1 MKNCV
6 LALLLCI
13 PILTIGQASQ
23 ATLLAHWDDESI
35 PQAFFANPYH
45 DAWGAVVND
54 KEIGIITSTLG
65 IHFFDLSN
73 TEAEFEPVAFAPAP
87 VQGNTI
93 GHRDVKTYLHYAY
106 AVADEGASTLQA
118 IDMSGLPESV
128 EVVYDSDEF
137 IRTTHNIFIDED
149 NARLYAV
156 GGSGFNLRI
165 LSLENPEQ
173 PELLASYPRQG
184 RLHWIGTRPLPR
196 GEVLSVEKVEITI
209 SEGIVGDHYQ
219 GRSKQRQVTL
229 IQWEHLDVVARL
241 MQVDQVDPA
250 LLRRNLV
257 VAGIN
262 VQSLIQ
268 SRFRIGEVIL
278 EGTGAC
284 HPCSRM
290 EENLGPGG
298 YQAMRGH
305 GGITCKVISSGIV
318 HLNDPVI
325 WLENPDRASKKTD

>member
-1 MKNCV
+1 MNMK
-6 LALLLCI
+6 
-13 PILTIGQASQ
+13 
-23 ATLLAHWDDESI
+23 
-35 PQAFFANPYH
+35 
-45 DAWGAVVND
+45 
-54 KEIGIITSTLG
+54 
-65 IHFFDLSN
+65 
-73 TEAEFEPVAFAPAP
+73 
-87 VQGNTI
+87 
-93 GHRDVKTYLHYAY
+93 
-106 AVADEGASTLQA
+106 
-118 IDMSGLPESV
+118 
-128 EVVYDSDEF
+128 
-137 IRTTHNIFIDED
+137 
-149 NARLYAV
+149 
-156 GGSGFNLRI
+156 
-165 LSLENPEQ
+165 
-173 PELLASYPRQG
+173 ELLASYPRQG

-229 IQWEHLDVVARL
+229 IQCEHLDVVARL
-241 MQVDQVDPA
+241 MHVDQVDPA